1 MPAPAVAPAIP
12 VAFTMGNALTGL
24 GTGLALAGGTHFTQR
39 IYGYLMSDGNGG
51 SVFVPEVPGSVGN
64 GIPGLQVMDP
74 IVSNPPKKRRKRS
87 KYQMEFGRSMKALK
101 RKHPRTPTNRLMKR
115 AHTMT
120 KKKMKTR
127 RR

>member
-39 IYGYLMSDGNGG
+39 IYGYLTSDGNGG
-51 SVFVPEVPGSVGN
+51 SVFVPVQEQIMGG
-64 GIPGLQVMDP
+64 GTGQGLMIQDP
-74 IVSNPPKKRRKRS
+74 ILQDQPKKRRKRS

-101 RKHPRTPTNRLMKR
+101 RKHPRTPATKLMKR

-120 KKKMKTR
+120 KKKMR
-127 RR
+127 RK

>member
-1 MPAPAVAPAIP
+1 MPAPIAGPAI
-12 VAFTMGNALTGL
+12 AFGTGTTIGTTANLINPDGL
-24 GTGLALAGGTHFTQR
+24 GRRLLAYVF
-39 IYGYLMSDGNGG
+39 SDGNGG
-51 SVFVPEVPGSVGN
+51 SVM
-64 GIPGLQVMDP
+64 IPVETMQMMPMGGGLQVMDP
-74 IVSNPPKKRRKRS
+74 ILQESQAKPKKRRKRS

-120 KKKMKTR
+120 KKKMR